1 MPLILTTTKRPSQ
14 QEKEGQR
21 VRVPEDQRQQ
31 SVDPTRGQPPWYLS
45 RTVSQAPKNHPNP
58 SIAMQGQHLPPQA
71 PQAPHP
77 KTVRQHLPL
86 TEVDTHTLQNHNLS
100 SPVPRRPPDTCS
112 PRDHPY
118 PSARQTGKR
127 DYSHPLSN
135 GIDKWGPVR
144 DKFIQLVFWRGR
156 HSLKTNVIKK
166 YISILTDT

>member
-1 MPLILTTTKRPSQ
+1 MLKCLCLCHKSMRLGSHNNAPHLDNNQTPIPAREGGPKSESPRGNSQSTPLEAS
-14 QEKEGQR
+14 
-21 VRVPEDQRQQ
+21 
-31 SVDPTRGQPPWYLS
+31 
-45 RTVSQAPKNHPNP
+45 HPDICLEQCP
-58 SIAMQGQHLPPQA
+58 R
-71 PQAPHP
+71 HP
-77 KTVRQHLPL
+77 KTTQTPALPCRASTCHHKHPRPHIPRPLDNTCFSPPLPL

-144 DKFIQLVFWRGR
+144 DKFIQLVF
-156 HSLKTNVIKK
+156 
-166 YISILTDT
+166 